1 MDYKLLAQK
10 LESLLFASGDPLSH
24 NTIMDLL
31 DINPTT
37 LKKSIDEL
45 ESMLQGH
52 GLVLVSD
59 NNTLSLAT
67 AQTSSEVVEK
77 MRKSELEKPLGKAG
91 LETLATVL
99 YRGPV
104 TKADIDYIRGV
115 DSGSIVRN
123 LMMRG
128 LIERKEKEGM
138 RGYIYIHTIDAL
150 RFLGFSHV
158 KDLPGYGE
166 INTQIDEKAQNQ
178 E

>member
-31 DINPTT
+31 DINPVT
-37 LKKSIDEL
+37 LKKSVDEL

-59 NNTLSLAT
+59 NNTLSLAS
-67 AQTSSEVVEK
+67 AQVASNVIEK
-77 MRKSELEKPLGKAG
+77 MRKEELEKPLGKAG
-91 LETLATVL
+91 LETLAVVL

-123 LMMRG
+123 LMIRG
-128 LIERKEKEGM
+128 LIQRKEKEGV
-138 RGYIYIHTIDAL
+138 RGYIYVHTIDAL
-150 RFLGFSHV
+150 RFLGFSHI
-158 KDLPGYGE
+158 KDMPGYEE
-166 INTQIDEKAQNQ
+166 INIKIDQKAQNQ
-178 E
+178 D